1 MIKMFSDCSVGIPI
15 MMLYKVLQDVIFL
28 HEIFLYYF
36 YNIDS
41 RESII
46 MLKI

>member
-1 MIKMFSDCSVGIPI
+1 MVKMFSDCSVSIPI
-15 MMLYKVLQDVIFL
+15 MMLYKVLQDVTFL

-41 RESII
+41 CESII